1 MSNLNTKYVVN
12 LDLNAYIENEVLEF
26 SLSDNN
32 TSDFYINL
40 SKNESDINKE
50 ASKNIV
56 TLYVVKPNGNF
67 RYLDLVYDKDKR
79 MYYCNLGE
87 ELKNVTGKYVA
98 QVVIL
103 DSSTGERK
111 ATTSKFKYHVSSDI
125 LSDMNGAIDEEEQGE
140 LLDSIIDRLLALEQG
155 GAGVPTGGTT
165 GQILAK
171 ASNADRD
178 VKWIT
183 YESVEREITTTNVI
197 FSNSNYPSYTNLTQY
212 LSYLDKIIKSNSNK
226 ISTNETSINTLKAS
240 ISNLN
245 ASNISYNDTY
255 STVEL
260 YLNYVGSSLDTLKQD
275 DIALRTA
282 LEDLRKQMINT
293 GNIEYTNGEYDNLKD
308 FLDHIESDK
317 VDKVEGMSLMSD
329 DEIARLAD
337 VDNYDDTELRTLID
351 TKVSAIKTHTH
362 SNKDALDRI
371 TNEDIDRWNNGGGD
385 VDLSDYALDEDL
397 TKTTNRV
404 SNLESNVNKML
415 DVLDTPPT
423 FIKPSFIISSNT
435 NVIEHKVSTQI
446 TITPNFTQNDSGGV
460 SNYVLT
466 KDGVQLM
473 SGNLQTYRDTISL
486 THGGLVTYNG
496 TVTYLNGSSKTST
509 FGVEYPGLSGG
520 TLSANNIVKCYARSY
535 YGVIDESMIDEPD
548 IPNLTNILSTSK
560 SRTLTFDMTKQRC
573 VYMYPQSL
581 GALTTIKDSNNFEY
595 INSYTRTT
603 MTYNEVDYYVYILT
617 DPVTITGF
625 KQIFN

>member
-12 LDLNAYIENEVLEF
+12 LDLNTSLENEMLEF
-26 SLSDNN
+26 SLSDSN

-40 SKNESDINKE
+40 SKNETDINKE
-50 ASKNIV
+50 ASKHIV

-87 ELKNVTGKYVA
+87 ELKNVTGKYIA

-103 DSSTGERK
+103 DSNTGERK
-111 ATTSKFKYHVSSDI
+111 ATKSKFKYHVSSDI
-125 LSDMNGAIDEEEQGE
+125 LSDMSGAIDEEEQGE

-183 YESVEREITTTNVI
+183 YESVEREITTTNVK

-212 LSYLDKIIKSNSNK
+212 LSYLDGVIKSNTSA
-226 ISTNETSINTLKAS
+226 ISTNETSINNLKTS
-240 ISNLN
+240 IGNLN
-245 ASNISYNDTY
+245 ASNIQYNDTY

-260 YLNYVGSSLDTLKQD
+260 YLNYVASSLDTLKQD
-275 DIALRTA
+275 NTSLQTA
-282 LEDLRKQMINT
+282 LENLRKEMINT
-293 GNIEYTNGEYDNLKD
+293 GNIEYSNGEYDNLKD

-317 VDKVEGMSLMSD
+317 VDKVEGKSLIYD

-337 VDNYDDTELRTLID
+337 VDNYDDTELRILID
-351 TKVSAIKTHTH
+351 TKVSEIKTHTH
-362 SNKDALDRI
+362 DNKSALDRI
-371 TNEDIDRWNNGGGD
+371 TDEDIDRWNNGQD
-385 VDLSDYALDEDL
+385 VDLSDYALEEDL

-415 DVLDTPPT
+415 DALDTPPAFVT
-423 FIKPSFIISSNT
+423 PSLTLSANT
-435 NVIEHKVSTQI
+435 NTIEHKVSTQI
-446 TITPNFTQNDSGGV
+446 TITPKFTQNDGGEV
-460 SNYVLT
+460 SNYVLS
-466 KDGVQLM
+466 KDGTQLM
-473 SGNLQTYRDTISL
+473 SGNLQAYTDTISL

-496 TVTYLNGSSKTST
+496 TVTYSNGSSKTST

-520 TLSANNIVKCYARSY
+520 TLSINNIVKCYARSY
-535 YGVIDESMIDEPD
+535 YGVINSNTIDEPD
-548 IPNLTNILSTSK
+548 IPNLTSVLSTSK

-595 INSYTRTT
+595 INSYTMST